1 MGRPKNDQ
9 LSASV
14 EQRIEEAFWALSEKN
29 PIERISVV
37 ALSKEAH
44 CNRGTFYYY
53 FTDIY
58 ELLDRIIE
66 KNIPTSLPSYL
77 QGAITGTLQEEE
89 LKTAVLAEQERI
101 DRLAWLLSRS
111 TSPYTTRRLK
121 NSAIKAWAKA
131 MGISAEELSNSDRL
145 FFEFLASGMFG
156 ALAYHAEHPSEA
168 SYEELVHALMPVIPA
183 AVMAHFART
192 GRKAPDCPAN
202 EAPAPAAEQPGSSA

>member
-1 MGRPKNDQ
+1 MKF
-9 LSASV
+9 
-14 EQRIEEAFWALSEKN
+14 EE
-29 PIERISVV
+29 
-37 ALSKEAH
+37 
-44 CNRGTFYYY
+44 
-53 FTDIY
+53 
-58 ELLDRIIE
+58 
-66 KNIPTSLPSYL
+66 
-77 QGAITGTLQEEE
+77 TLQRAKDAFARSLQAGQPHLLRAGTGPVLFSAPHSVPQTRQGRTKCAEPQ
-89 LKTAVLAEQERI
+89 TAVLAEQERI

-131 MGISAEELSNSDRL
+131 MGISAEELSNSDRM
-145 FFEFLASGMFG
+145 FFEFLASGLFG

>member
-9 LSASV
+9 LNVSI
-14 EQRIEEAFWALSEKN
+14 EQRIEEAFWNLSEKN

-66 KNIPTSLPSYL
+66 KNLPTRLPDYL
-77 QGAITGTLQEEE
+77 RAAITGSASEED
-89 LKTAVLAEQERI
+89 LKAVVLSEREQI
-101 DRLAWLLSRS
+101 DRLASLLSRS

-121 NSAIKAWAKA
+121 DSAIKVWART
-131 MGISAEELSNSDRL
+131 MGISVEDLSNSDRL
-145 FFEFLASGMFG
+145 FFEFMASGLFG
-156 ALAYHAEHPSEA
+156 VLAYHATHPKEA
-168 SYEELVHALMPVIPA
+168 SYEELLHALTPIIPA
-183 AVMAHFART
+183 VMMAHLGQT
-192 GRKAPDCPAN
+192 GRTL
-202 EAPAPAAEQPGSSA
+202 PGPCA

>member
-1 MGRPKNDQ
+1 M
-9 LSASV
+9 
-14 EQRIEEAFWALSEKN
+14 
-29 PIERISVV
+29 
-37 ALSKEAH
+37 
-44 CNRGTFYYY
+44 
-53 FTDIY
+53 
-58 ELLDRIIE
+58 
-66 KNIPTSLPSYL
+66 PSYL

-131 MGISAEELSNSDRL
+131 MGISPDELSNSDRM
-145 FFEFLASGMFG
+145 FFEFLSSGLFG

-202 EAPAPAAEQPGSSA
+202 KAPAPAAEQPGSSA